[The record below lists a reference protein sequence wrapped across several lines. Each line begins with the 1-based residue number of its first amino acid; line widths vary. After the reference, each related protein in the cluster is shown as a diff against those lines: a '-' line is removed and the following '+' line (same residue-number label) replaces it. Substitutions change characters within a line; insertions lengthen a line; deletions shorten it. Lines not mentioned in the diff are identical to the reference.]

1 MLRRLL
7 VTGVVFLTALVLL
20 FVQNKVLVGDQDL
33 TADLRAVDGAE
44 RTFQVV
50 LKDVAGNPV
59 EAYAE
64 DRDAVAARLK
74 GGGSLAEIPVSEVKY
89 IDADRRVV
97 IVLPEGGTD
106 APVRSRLAGKTFKHP
121 NPPRDLFHI
130 TRGIDVRGG
139 VEFVCR
145 LKNDDGRVVAADD
158 EVLAIL
164 RNRLDE
170 RGLTE
175 PTVTRLSNGDVQ
187 VVIPGGTKADAARTR
202 KVLETTG
209 RLEFREVLDTYYG
222 QRVGDPDAKVAPK
235 PGGGWGFASGT
246 YHNRGDVV
254 MPHEAE
260 PGQTPTTFF
269 RLDKP
274 ALVGK
279 DVADAHETMFEGQL
293 AIGIAFT
300 ATGAA
305 KNEEFTRGVK
315 MRGDAKTGTGQL
327 AICFDNVVKSN
338 ANVIEPSGANCVI
351 HGRFT
356 HDEIENIRSALKGGS
371 LAVTPEVLSERVV
384 GATLGEETI
393 RKGVVAMLVSFVA
406 IVLFMQVYYGRYL
419 GSVANI
425 ALVAMA
431 FMTWAVT
438 SIFGATITLPGLAG
452 LVLTIGMAV
461 DTNILIFERIREELR
476 EKKGMRAAI
485 EAGYERAFLTILDAH
500 LTTFITA
507 FILYFIGS
515 GPVKGF
521 GLMLMVGIVV
531 NMFSGVFIG
540 RLLTDWLCRKIDDVK
555 MASWIP
561 ELRLPYVAWR
571 KIGYAISIITAAG
584 GLAWFAFGHHV
595 TGGGF
600 DRNFAIDFTGGNMAQ
615 VIFKEP
621 QDEASVRTILHEA
634 HNRDAKAFNLL
645 DPEELSKQPYFADFG
660 VGGGKSRQWV
670 FRARDDEGSRL
681 EKEREGL
688 EKERAGL
695 NRQADAL
702 RQRDIPDEAGAR
714 AIEER
719 IKPLSARISELTV
732 AIANRTEAF
741 KHQLGNAFAERVAA
755 EGDEILAA
763 SWQDRVLTIRLATLD
778 PVSSTAA
785 SEIAVR
791 LQRRTDS
798 EDAACTAFDGG
809 IEARVTFR
817 SRPLSRNDI
826 DGTDAA
832 ATRLATLIGGDDAKA
847 RNGLVN
853 ASLIAYNELVNV
865 SASQKV
871 TVARPYPSTEHFSG
885 QVAGQMKLAALI
897 ATALSLLA
905 ILAYVA
911 ARFEFRFGI
920 GAVLALFHDVAVTVG
935 IACLLGIRID
945 LTVVAAILTIIGY
958 SINDTI
964 VTFDRIRE
972 NIRHNIAQVAKGAVT
987 KTLGQIIDDSI
998 AQTMPR
1004 TALTTGTVV
1013 TTVVVLLLFG
1023 GDAMYA
1029 FSMTMLIGLISGT
1042 YSSVFVAAPLLLS
1055 FKGAAVDRDPDAA
1068 TPAIDGD
1075 GDGGPSPAGS
1085 PATA

>member
-7 VTGVVFLTALVLL
+7 VTALVFAIALGLL
-20 FVQNKVLVGDQDL
+20 VVQNKVLVGEQEL
-33 TADLRAVDGAE
+33 TADLHPVSGADKAY
-44 RTFQVV
+44 TVV

-59 EAYAE
+59 EALAD
-64 DRDAVAARLK
+64 DREAVAARLK
-74 GGGSLAEIPVSEVKY
+74 GGGSLAEIPVKEVRFN
-89 IDADRRVV
+89 DADHQVV
-97 IVLPEGGTD
+97 VVLPEPGTEGD
-106 APVRSRLAGKTFKHP
+106 LEAATRSRLAGKTFKHP
-121 NPPRDLFHI
+121 NPPRDLFHV

-145 LKNDDGRVVAADD
+145 LKNDDGRVVPADD
-158 EVLAIL
+158 EVVAIL

-202 KVLETTG
+202 RVLETTG
-209 RLEFREVLDTYYG
+209 RLEVREVLDTYYG
-222 QRVGDPDAKVAPK
+222 QRAGDPDAKVVQK
-235 PGGGWGFASGT
+235 PGGGWAFASGT

-279 DVADAHETMFEGQL
+279 DVANANETLFEGQL
-293 AIGIAFT
+293 AIGISFT

-315 MRGDAKTGTGQL
+315 ARGDAKTGTGQL
-327 AICFDNVVKSN
+327 AICFDNQVKSN

-393 RKGVVAMLVSFVA
+393 RKGLVAMALSFFA
-406 IVLFMQVYYGRYL
+406 IVLFMQVYYGRRL
-419 GSVANI
+419 GTVANLC
-425 ALVAMA
+425 LVATT
-431 FMTWAVT
+431 FFIWAILSVF
-438 SIFGATITLPGLAG
+438 SATITLPGLAG

-461 DTNILIFERIREELR
+461 DTNILIFERIREEL
-476 EKKGMRAAI
+476 KHKMGMKAAT
-485 EAGYERAFLTILDAH
+485 EAGYDRAFLTIVDAH

-507 FILYFIGS
+507 FILYWIGS

-521 GLMLMVGIVV
+521 GLTLMIGIIV
-531 NMFSGVFIG
+531 NLFSGVFIG
-540 RLLTDWLCRKIDDVK
+540 RMLTDWLCRKVETVD

-561 ELRLPYVAWR
+561 EVMLPYVEWR
-571 KIGYAISIITAAG
+571 RIGYIFSIVTAVI
-584 GLAWFAFGHHV
+584 GLLWFAFGHHIK
-595 TGGGF
+595 GGGF

-621 QDEASVRTILHEA
+621 QDETAIGKAL
-634 HNRDAKAFNLL
+634 RDAHARDPKAFALL
-645 DPEELSKQPYFADFG
+645 DPEELGKQPYFADFAASG
-660 VGGGKSRQWV
+660 SKSRQWV
-670 FRARDDEGSRL
+670 FRGRDDQGSDFEAQRATI
-681 EKEREGL
+681 

-695 NRQADAL
+695 MRQVDAL
-702 RQRDIPDEAGAR
+702 RQRDVPDEAA
-714 AIEER
+714 AKALEER
-719 IKPLSARISELTV
+719 VKPLSADITRLT
-732 AIANRTEAF
+732 AEIANRTEAF
-741 KHQLGNAFAERVAA
+741 KSQLSLAFTGQVAA
-755 EGDEILAA
+755 EGEEIVAATWNDRILTLRLAA
-763 SWQDRVLTIRLATLD
+763 LE
-778 PVSSTAA
+778 PVPASTA
-785 SEIAVR
+785 SEIATR
-791 LQRRTDS
+791 LQRKGDS
-798 EDAACTAFDGG
+798 ESVEVQPVDGG
-809 IEARVTFR
+809 LEAKITWR
-817 SRPLSRNDI
+817 SRPLPRSEAEM
-826 DGTDAA
+826 TDPVAV
-832 ATRLATLIGGDDAKA
+832 RLSTLIGGEDAKA
-847 RNGLVN
+847 RNGLVT
-853 ASLIAYNELVNV
+853 ASVAAYNDLVNV

-871 TVARPYPSTEHFSG
+871 TIARPYPSTEHFSG
-885 QVAGQMKLAALI
+885 QVAGQMKLGALL
-897 ATALSLLA
+897 AVALSLLA

-920 GAVLALFHDVAVTVG
+920 GAVLSLFHDVLVTVG
-935 IACLLGIRID
+935 IISMLGIRID

-972 NIRHNIAQVAKGAVT
+972 NIRANWAAIAKGLTGKELPV
-987 KTLGQIIDDSI
+987 IIDESI

-1004 TALTTGTVV
+1004 TALTTGTVFL
-1013 TTVVVLLLFG
+1013 TVLVLFLFG
-1023 GDAMYA
+1023 GEALHA
-1029 FSMTMLIGLISGT
+1029 FSATLLIGLISGT
-1042 YSSVFVAAPLLLS
+1042 YSSIFVASPLLLS
-1055 FKGAAVDRDPDAA
+1055 FKGTVEPPKVDEDDETKAAEVAPV
-1068 TPAIDGD
+1068 
-1075 GDGGPSPAGS
+1075 AG
-1085 PATA
+1085 

>member
-7 VTGVVFLTALVLL
+7 VTTAVFLAAFVLL

-33 TADLRAVDGAE
+33 TADLRVVDATA

-59 EAYAE
+59 EALAQDQE
-64 DRDAVAARLK
+64 AVAQRLK
-74 GGGSLAEIPVSEVKY
+74 GGGSLDEIPVAEVRY
-89 IDADRRVV
+89 HDADRRVV
-97 IVLPEGGTD
+97 VTLPEGGD
-106 APVRSRLAGKTFKHP
+106 EAAVRSRLAGKTFKHP
-121 NPPRDLFHI
+121 NPPRNLFHV

-145 LKNDDGRVVAADD
+145 LKNDDGRVVPADD
-158 EVLAIL
+158 EILAIL

-209 RLEFREVLDTYYG
+209 RLEFREVLDTYHG
-222 QRVGDPDAKVAPK
+222 VRLGEPDAPVVQK
-235 PGGGWGFASGT
+235 PGGGYTFASGT

-260 PGQTPTTFF
+260 PGQAPTTFF

-279 DVADAHETMFEGQL
+279 DVADAHETLFEGQL
-293 AIGIAFT
+293 AIGIGFT
-300 ATGAA
+300 AAGAA

-315 MRGDAKTGTGQL
+315 ARGDAKTGTGQL
-327 AICFDNVVKSN
+327 AICFDNQVKSN

-393 RKGVVAMLVSFVA
+393 RKG
-406 IVLFMQVYYGRYL
+406 
-419 GSVANI
+419 
-425 ALVAMA
+425 LVAMA
-431 FMTWAVT
+431 ISFLAIVIFMQAYYGRLLGTVANLCLVATTFFIWAILSVF
-438 SIFGATITLPGLAG
+438 SATITLPGLAG

-485 EAGYERAFLTILDAH
+485 EAGYERAFLTIVDAH

-507 FILYFIGS
+507 FILYWIGS

-521 GLMLMVGIVV
+521 GLTLMIGIIV
-531 NMFSGVFIG
+531 NLFSGVFIG
-540 RLLTDWLCRKIDDVK
+540 RLITDWLCRKAETVK
-555 MASWIP
+555 MSSWVP
-561 ELRLPYVAWR
+561 EIMLPYVAWR
-571 KIGYAISIITAAG
+571 KIGYVFSIATSVIGIS
-584 GLAWFAFGHHV
+584 WFAFGHHI

-621 QDEASVRTILHEA
+621 QDADAVSKALHEA
-634 HNRDAKAFNLL
+634 HARDPKAFALL
-645 DPEELSKQPYFADFG
+645 DPEELGKQPYFADFASSG
-660 VGGGKSRQWV
+660 TKSRQWV
-670 FRARDDEGSRL
+670 FRGRDDEGTRL
-681 EKEREGL
+681 EAERADLERE
-688 EKERAGL
+688 RAAL
-695 NRQADAL
+695 IREADAL
-702 RQRDIPDEAGAR
+702 RQQDVPEETKAKALD
-714 AIEER
+714 ER
-719 IKPLSARISELTV
+719 IKPLSARISDLTGS
-732 AIANRTEAF
+732 IANRTEAF
-741 KHQLGNAFAERVAA
+741 KTQLSQAFAERVGV
-755 EGDEILAA
+755 EGDEVTMA
-763 SWQDRVLTIRLATLD
+763 SWQDRILTLRLAALE
-778 PVSSTAA
+778 PVTTNAA
-785 SEIAVR
+785 AEIATR
-791 LQRRTDS
+791 LQRRGDS
-798 EDAACTAFDGG
+798 EAVEVVPVDGG
-809 IEARVTFR
+809 LEARITWR
-817 SRPLSRNDI
+817 IRPLPRAEADT
-826 DGTDAA
+826 TDPVAV
-832 ATRLATLIGGDDAKA
+832 RLATLIGGDDDKA
-847 RNGLVN
+847 RNGLVV
-853 ASLIAYNELVNV
+853 ASLTAYNDLVNV

-885 QVAGQMKLAALI
+885 QVAGQMKLGALL
-897 ATALSLLA
+897 AVFMSLLA

-911 ARFEFRFGI
+911 SRFEFRFGI
-920 GAVLALFHDVAVTVG
+920 GAVLALFHDVLVTIGVMSM
-935 IACLLGIRID
+935 LGIRID
-945 LTVVAAILTIIGY
+945 LTVVAAILTIIGF

-972 NIRHNIAQVAKGAVT
+972 NIRANWAALAKGLPG
-987 KTLGQIIDDSI
+987 KDLSQIIDLSI

-1004 TALTTGTVV
+1004 TALTTGTVFL
-1013 TTVVVLLLFG
+1013 TVLVLVLFG
-1023 GDAMYA
+1023 GDALYA
-1029 FSMTMLIGLISGT
+1029 FSLTMLVGLISGT
-1042 YSSVFVAAPLLLS
+1042 YSSIFVASPLLLS
-1055 FKGAAVDRDPDAA
+1055 FKGAVEPPKPVDDEAAKTEGDAQPV
-1068 TPAIDGD
+1068 TG
-1075 GDGGPSPAGS
+1075 
-1085 PATA
+1085 